1 MKKTT
6 KRFLALLLAF
16 TMVLGMGMQTFA
28 SGTDAVNS
36 GQTQTCLLYT
46 SRMLLVRK
54 KHFSITVMVLDHI
67 EH

>member
-36 GQTQTCLLYT
+36 GQSQTTQAEQTDVVQ
-46 SRMLLVRK
+46 SNNEEVA
-54 KHFSITVMVLDHI
+54 
-67 EH
+67 